1 MSHTLADLDWEPV
14 VPAANC
20 KSDLLIAGLASLV
33 HPHPPSS
40 LPSAQSMLQQ
50 ILGLKVFHLWVF
62 QYVSLNN
69 EDLKP
74 EPDIIIPPK

>member
-20 KSDLLIAGLASLV
+20 KSDLLIADLASLV